1 MSRPIARTRE
11 PRIPVRTRSSPQPAR
26 QMLPHEIVV
35 GEIGV
40 LAVNAVDL
48 LALAGAQ
55 ALLRIE
61 APDALQQALAAQ
73 HFVTAGDAA
82 AELVGDVEERRVAIG
97 DPAVE
102 PQQLAVDATCGLRL
116 DRKSTRLNSSHV

>member
-1 MSRPIARTRE
+1 M
-11 PRIPVRTRSSPQPAR
+11 PVRTRSSPQPAR

-102 PQQLAVDATCGLRL
+102 PQQLAVDALPISATAVRAHT
-116 DRKSTRLNSSHV
+116 DQWPSRPPR